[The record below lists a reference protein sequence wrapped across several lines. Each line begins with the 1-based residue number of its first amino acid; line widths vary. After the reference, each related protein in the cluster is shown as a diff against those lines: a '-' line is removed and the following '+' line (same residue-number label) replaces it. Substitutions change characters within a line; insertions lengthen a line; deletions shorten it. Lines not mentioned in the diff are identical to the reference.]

1 MQKPKMVQF
10 AAMSVRYMLKMDQ
23 SKNPALELAVVACTM
38 SSKISAPIT
47 LWKAYL
53 PFLPKDKSSLRGEYL
68 RERANKV

>member
-23 SKNPALELAVVACTM
+23 SKNPAMELAFVACTM
-38 SSKISAPIT
+38 NSKISAPIT

-68 RERANKV
+68 REQANKV